1 MSKLKDTE
9 WRVASNLCAHLPLF
23 KKPDMKP
30 RNQISQPA
38 GQGGEVGQEL
48 VLSNHYSN
56 SLLAPNADVFHSN
69 LSFSRGCCEECIDK
83 SSFPNYQCGRTC
95 VGVGEGKVSLKI

>member
-56 SLLAPNADVFHSN
+56 SLLAPTTDVFHSN
-69 LSFSRGCCEECIDK
+69 LSFSRGCCYRSGETGVP
-83 SSFPNYQCGRTC
+83 FPITS
-95 VGVGEGKVSLKI
+95 VGVGVWGWVRERCL